1 MDFFG
6 PKKVQQVMK
15 TNLQI
20 DDSKL
25 TPEIPAFLET
35 LDDIE
40 YKPTKRGAS
49 LLFRHVLGCLGTYA
63 DIVMVF
69 AKSLGCYTQWLF
81 VNVVLSL

>member
-25 TPEIPAFLET
+25 TLEIPAFLET
-35 LDDIE
+35 LDDIVYE
-40 YKPTKRGAS
+40 PTKRGAS
-49 LLFRHVLGCLGTYA
+49 LLFRHVLGCLGTDA
-63 DIVMVF
+63 DSNGV
-69 AKSLGCYTQWLF
+69 C
-81 VNVVLSL
+81 